1 MINLYDKVR
10 IIKTGE
16 IGYVVDISNRQYLI
30 IERDESDSNEER
42 RKFDVKVE
50 DVEKIGKG

>member
-42 RKFDVKVE
+42 LKFDVKVE